1 MNPMH
6 LASVTTTMSFDWGAI
21 FTALAPTIAIIVT
34 WFLQR
39 RAAHS
44 AAEKIA
50 AVTIQTASDLASVQ
64 KGDATE
70 IKQSVGAVHS
80 LVNGQREELVR
91 RVSALEKENQRLKN
105 RKKKNK

>member
-1 MNPMH
+1 VYNIPLH
-6 LASVTTTMSFDWGAI
+6 FASITTTMSFDWGAI
-21 FTALAPTIAIIVT
+21 FTALAPTVTIIVT
-34 WFLQR
+34 WYLQR
-39 RAAHS
+39 KATHDAA
-44 AAEKIA
+44 AKVA
-50 AVTIQTASDLASVQ
+50 AVTVQTTNDVKNDAS
-64 KGDATE
+64 E